1 MRRDIR
7 EGVKQFMHDD
17 LKPNFAA
24 IVRQYGADYRT
35 VKQAF
40 TELNQD
46 AQCKGSAKK
55 HRTSL
60 LDNYRHVIKAKLE
73 DNCSAMAIFKFIQ
86 KKGFTGKYSIVRD
99 YCRTIKQ
106 NRIHKA
112 TIRVEHTA
120 GLSAQVELER
130 RANTLQSR
138 RCCLSL

>member
-55 HRTSL
+55 HRPSL

-86 KKGFTGKYSIVRD
+86 KKSTKLKGVHDTRRGPCTPLLLYSGI
-99 YCRTIKQ
+99 
-106 NRIHKA
+106 
-112 TIRVEHTA
+112 
-120 GLSAQVELER
+120 
-130 RANTLQSR
+130 
-138 RCCLSL
+138 